1 MNEHAKDGSPEA
13 GLRAARRERIEAL
26 LCRVKT
32 EADVEP
38 ARLELADLLGSVPA
52 EEIAAI
58 EQELLAGGMP
68 VADLHRMCDVHAR
81 ILGDTVA
88 PPDPGLPP
96 YHPVAAY
103 RAENRAI
110 AAAAERF
117 AAVCREAGNGTMDAA
132 TAGAALDD
140 LARIE
145 THYVRKENQLFPALE
160 RNAFS
165 GPSKVMWSVHNEI
178 RDWIRVCRFAIG
190 QSDAAQLADQGLH
203 LVRMVTEM
211 IAKEEK
217 ILYPT
222 ALRLLTE
229 EDWRAIRAGD
239 DHVGYVFIAPPPPWP
254 AGTPA
259 PVAETAVAAP
269 LPSAAGAIPLTVGA
283 LTPEQI
289 DRMLTA
295 LPIEISF
302 VDENDQV
309 RYYSGHEH
317 RIFPRSPGVIGRE
330 VRNCHPPKSV
340 HMVEAILKAF
350 REGTRNE
357 ASFWMTYQG
366 RFILIRYYPVRA
378 ADGRYLGT
386 IEVSQD
392 VTDVRSLTGE
402 RRILDWD

>member
-1 MNEHAKDGSPEA
+1 MNGNAEGPGRESD
-13 GLRAARRERIEAL
+13 LRSARRERIKAL
-26 LCRVKT
+26 LRRVKT

-38 ARLELADLLGSVPA
+38 ARRELADLLGSVPA

-58 EQELLAGGMP
+58 EQDLLAGGMP
-68 VADLHRMCDVHAR
+68 VGDLHRMCDAHAR
-81 ILGDTVA
+81 VLGDVVT

-96 YHPVAAY
+96 YHPVEAY
-103 RAENRAI
+103 LAENRAI

-117 AAVCREAGNGTMDAA
+117 AAVCRAAAGGTMDAA
-132 TAGAALDD
+132 AAGEALDD
-140 LARIE
+140 LARVE

-160 RNAFS
+160 RNGFS

-222 ALRLLTE
+222 ALRLLKE
-229 EDWRAIRAGD
+229 EEWRAIRAGD
-239 DHVGYVFIAPPPPWP
+239 DHIGYVFIAPPPAWP
-254 AGTPA
+254 AGSGAPA
-259 PVAETAVAAP
+259 AEASVP
-269 LPSAAGAIPLTVGA
+269 PPSAVGAIPLNMGA

-295 LPIEISF
+295 LPVEISF

-340 HMVEAILKAF
+340 HMVEAILKSF
-350 REGTRNE
+350 REGTRTE

-378 ADGRYLGT
+378 EDGRYLGT

>member
-1 MNEHAKDGSPEA
+1 MNEHAKDVGSGN
-13 GLRAARRERIEAL
+13 GLRAARRERITAL
-26 LCRVKT
+26 LRRVKT

-38 ARLELADLLGSVPA
+38 ARRELADLLGSVPA

-68 VADLHRMCDVHAR
+68 VGDLHRMCDAHAR

-88 PPDPGLPP
+88 PSDPGLPP

-103 RAENRAI
+103 LAENRAI
-110 AAAAERF
+110 AAASERF
-117 AAVCREAGNGTMDAA
+117 ADVCRTAGSGTMDAV

-140 LARIE
+140 LAKIE

-178 RDWIRVCRFAIG
+178 RDWIRVCRFAIA
-190 QSDAAQLADQGLH
+190 QSDATQLADQGLH

-229 EDWRAIRAGD
+229 EEWRAIRAGD
-239 DHVGYVFIAPPPPWP
+239 DHVGYVFIPPPPPWP
-254 AGTPA
+254 GG
-259 PVAETAVAAP
+259 VAAP
-269 LPSAAGAIPLTVGA
+269 AATDSAAPPSAVGAISLNMGA

-302 VDENDQV
+302 VDENDTV

-350 REGTRNE
+350 REGSRNE

-378 ADGRYLGT
+378 ADGRYMGT

-392 VTDVRSLTGE
+392 VTDVRALTGQ